1 MNRKYNYNP
10 SYRNR
15 KPEGTSL
22 PFIMGMMIC
31 AIIVCFATIFSQK
44 SETSQ
49 MMDDINIMKGEIE
62 RLSEMADSL
71 SAKKEAAAP
80 PKKAAPEKKAPKYR
94 RPEREA
100 KEAETAPA
108 PAPAA
113 DTTKTQ

>member
-31 AIIVCFATIFSQK
+31 AIIVCFATIFTQK

-71 SAKKEAAAP
+71 SAKKEAAP
-80 PKKAAPEKKAPKYR
+80 PKKSAPEKKSPKYR

-100 KEAETAPA
+100 KEAE

-113 DTTKTQ
+113 E